1 MTDPRGPDISFENV
15 TKSFGDHAVLGGVS
29 LDVAPGEVLCLMGR
43 SGTGKSVTLKLI
55 IGLLKADSGVVRVQD
70 RDVAGLDQ
78 EGLSQMRRRIG
89 FLFQGGALF
98 TEFSVGD
105 NLALPLRRFT
115 EKTKAE
121 IDALVRKR
129 LDDVGLGKDRGRMP
143 SELSGG
149 MRKRAGL
156 ARALVLDPSV
166 LLADEPTSGLDP
178 VTASEIDGLLLKLKK
193 GRKPTMLIVTHD
205 NRSARRLAD
214 RLAVLDE
221 GRIVA
226 VGKIAELEKSDNA
239 LVRALLLAEC

>member
-1 MTDPRGPDISFENV
+1 
-15 TKSFGDHAVLGGVS
+15 
-29 LDVAPGEVLCLMGR
+29 
-43 SGTGKSVTLKLI
+43 
-55 IGLLKADSGVVRVQD
+55 VVRVQD

>member
-1 MTDPRGPDISFENV
+1 MNEPRPPDISFENV
-15 TKSFGDHAVLGGVS
+15 TKSFGAHVVLSGVS
-29 LDVAPGEVLCLMGR
+29 MEVAPGEVLCVMGR
-43 SGTGKSVTLKLI
+43 SGTGKSVTLKLM
-55 IGLLKADSGVVRVQD
+55 IGLLKADSGIVRVQD

-98 TEFSVGD
+98 TEFSVND
-105 NLALPLRRFT
+105 NLALPLQRFT
-115 EKTKAE
+115 KKSKAE
-121 IDALVRKR
+121 IDALVQKR
-129 LDDVGLGKDRGRMP
+129 LDDVGLGKDREKMP

-178 VTASEIDGLLLKLKK
+178 VTASEIDDLLLRLKQS
-193 GRKPTMLIVTHD
+193 RKPTMLIVTHD

-214 RLAVLDE
+214 RLAVLDG

-226 VGKIAELEKSDNA
+226 VGTISELEKSDNA
-239 LVRALLLAEC
+239 LVRALLLTEC